1 MSYMYIKKHTRVTE
15 GYKKMI
21 LGFVIITVLLV
32 ALILYFS
39 ASKAIIKITPKVT
52 KVETDFS
59 ADVVTDGGGA
69 TGETLQGLLYE
80 TEVEGALEGEATGA
94 KTVGGGTIGKV
105 SLINKRGEPQTLVKT
120 TRLLSQTG
128 ILLRLSD
135 RVVIP
140 ANGEIEANIYADDPN
155 AFAELPPATF
165 KIPGLWEGL
174 QDKVYAESKATL
186 KSVGNS
192 VKVIKAIDIART
204 KDALTEKLYEKAIE
218 QFTSQLPNKDYAT
231 IVVAKKINEEKVSD
245 QADTERD
252 KFTVNL
258 KLKVTL
264 IGLDQKKIID
274 LSGARLLAVVGAG
287 QELLNL
293 NTDKLSYTVQ
303 SYNEE
308 KKTANIKAH
317 IEGSS
322 VIKGDNEI
330 LAKDKLAGLSQKG
343 VELYLANYDE
353 IEKAEVE
360 LSPFWVREVPSL
372 KDHVVISIITPGK

>member
-1 MSYMYIKKHTRVTE
+1 MYIKKNTRVTE

-52 KVETDFS
+52 TVETDFS
-59 ADVVTDGGGA
+59 ADVVTDGAGA
-69 TGETLQGLLYE
+69 AGEVLQGILYE
-80 TEVEGALEGEATGA
+80 TEVEGALEGEATGT
-94 KTVGGGTIGKV
+94 KTVGGGMLGKV
-105 SLINKRGEPQTLVKT
+105 ILINKRTEPQTLVKT

-140 ANGEIEANIYADDPN
+140 ANGQIEANVYADDPS
-155 AFAELPPATF
+155 AFTELPPATF

-174 QDKVYAESKATL
+174 QDKVYAESKVTL
-186 KSVGNS
+186 KSVGDS

-204 KDALTEKLYEKAIE
+204 KDALTENLYEKAIE
-218 QFTSQLPNKDYAT
+218 QFTAQLPNKDYTT
-231 IVVAKKINEEKVSD
+231 IVVSKKVSGEKVSD
-245 QADTERD
+245 EVDAQRD

-258 KLKVTL
+258 KMKVTL

-274 LSGARLLAVVGAG
+274 LAGARLQSVVGAG

-293 NTDKLSYTVQ
+293 DMDKLSYTVQ
-303 SYNEE
+303 SYDEV

-317 IEGSS
+317 VVGSS
-322 VIKGDNEI
+322 VIKEENEI
-330 LAKDKLAGLSQKG
+330 LNKEKLAGLSKKG
-343 VELYLANYDE
+343 VELYLANFNE

-372 KDHVVISIITPGK
+372 KDHVVISIITPSK